1 MLTISADSVATAVG
15 FFLSPACTAARKVG
29 YSSGVDRFQWLT
41 VLKLLKAGNVSGA
54 GCSSACSV
62 RLMKGTAM
70 KAELVQ
76 FRFVTIYREAAVV
89 VQPRLHNSF
98 FFVLFMG
105 LDVAIMV
112 FDPLLWHYNDFLSL
126 NPKMYI
132 AQLKHL

>member
-1 MLTISADSVATAVG
+1 
-15 FFLSPACTAARKVG
+15 
-29 YSSGVDRFQWLT
+29 
-41 VLKLLKAGNVSGA
+41 
-54 GCSSACSV
+54 
-62 RLMKGTAM
+62 M